1 MKETAHF
8 LLKILIC
15 TALFFNTSPTFT
27 LDPTKP
33 IDFYQHNVWTVE
45 NGLPMNSVIAITQT
59 PNGYLWVGTETG
71 LARFDGIDF
80 DIFDHENTPALSN
93 NLILSLL
100 VDHDGTLWIATRGG
114 GITRYKNNTFDT
126 LTTQSGLLSNETWV
140 LLQSNDLSIWIGS
153 KNGLNHY
160 ANGTLSSIPLPE
172 TITNHNI
179 RALAEDRNGNLWI
192 GTRGSGLVRAR
203 KRGTTY
209 ETEHKGLPGLKIS
222 TLLESR
228 TGTLWAG
235 TIESGLVKIQGNKT
249 LSFTTE
255 NGLSNNYVRCLYE
268 DRAGNLWIGT
278 HGGGINV
285 LETGK
290 NRIDV
295 FDSGENLTGNSIY
308 TFFEDREGT
317 LWIGTEGGGL
327 NSLRDPRVITYTT
340 KNGLSYN
347 ITFGVFQDS
356 RGSIWV
362 GTTGF
367 GVNTLKPGKNRFHTL
382 TTRDGLSANAIASF
396 AEHPEGSLWLG
407 TRGGGVNR
415 LTLENRKIKT
425 FTTREGLS
433 DNIVRALYTDPQ
445 GNLWAGT
452 DSGGVHRFSN
462 GWFILY
468 GNLEFRVNTIHK
480 DANGNLWAG
489 TWGRGLCLLENGSIN
504 VFDKEKGLS
513 CNIVTC
519 IHEDKDGTLWVGTY
533 GCGLN
538 RFRYPGGTFLKIS
551 KKDGLPDNTVY
562 SILEDHKQNL
572 WMSSN
577 RGIFYVNREE
587 LEAFAAGKRKTVR
600 PFLFGRE
607 EGMKSIECNGANQP
621 AGWKTRDGK
630 LWFPTTNGVSCIDPE
645 SIGVNT
651 FPPPVQ
657 IKEIRID
664 GTSFPPGKDAAAPPG
679 EGNLEI
685 LYTGLSFIVPEKI
698 SFKYILE
705 GYDNRWTDA
714 GTRRTAFYTRIPP
727 GTYRFRVTARNSDGI
742 RNHTGASF
750 RFRLKPRFYQTLFF
764 KIAFPLCTVLIIFAL
779 YVSLKKYFL
788 YRRLKKKYKH
798 SSLNLEPDE
807 AEDYIR
813 KLLYLI
819 EMEKVYQ
826 DPDISLNS
834 LAQRLKLSPR
844 NLSQVINEQLKKS
857 FHELINKYRV
867 KEAQKM
873 LTAPDMARQSIL
885 EIGYE
890 VGFNSKSA
898 FNRAFK
904 HFTRQTPSQYRKE
917 FKGTDS

>member
-1 MKETAHF
+1 MKETVHF
-8 LLKILIC
+8 SLRILFGIGLLC
-15 TALFFNTSPTFT
+15 HVFSVCA
-27 LDPTKP
+27 LDPAEP
-33 IDFYQHNVWTVE
+33 IDFYQHNIWTVE

-59 PNGYLWVGTETG
+59 HDGYIWVGTETG

-80 DIFDHENTPALSN
+80 DVFDHENTPTLPN

-100 VDHDGTLWIATRGG
+100 VDHDGVLWIATRGG
-114 GITRYKNNTFDT
+114 GIARYKNNTFDT
-126 LTTQSGLLSNETWV
+126 LTTQSGLLSNEIWI

-153 KNGLNHY
+153 KNGLNRF
-160 ANGTLSSIPLPE
+160 ANGDVSFIPLPE
-172 TITNHNI
+172 TVTNHNV
-179 RALAEDRNGNLWI
+179 RALVEGRNGCLWV
-192 GTRGSGLVRAR
+192 GTRGGGLVRVR
-203 KRGTTY
+203 KRGATY
-209 ETEHKGLPGLKIS
+209 ETEHKGLFGLKIS
-222 TLLESR
+222 TLLEDR
-228 TGTLWAG
+228 TGALWVG
-235 TIESGLVKIQGNKT
+235 TIESGLVKLHENQKF
-249 LSFTTE
+249 SFSTE

-285 LETGK
+285 IKTGK
-290 NRIDV
+290 DKVEV
-295 FDSGENLTGNSIY
+295 FDSGEDLTSNSIY
-308 TFFEDREGT
+308 TFFEDREET

-340 KNGLSYN
+340 KHGLSYD

-356 RGSIWV
+356 RGSVWV

-367 GVNTLKPGKNRFHTL
+367 GVNYLEPGENRFHSL
-382 TTRDGLSANAIASF
+382 TTRDGLSDNTVLSI
-396 AEHPEGSLWLG
+396 AEHPEGSLWFG

-415 LTLENRKIKT
+415 FTMEDRQVKT
-425 FTTREGLS
+425 FTTRDGLS
-433 DNIVRALYTDPQ
+433 DNIVRALYTDPG

-452 DSGGVHRFSN
+452 DSGGIHRYSN

-468 GNLEFRVNTIHK
+468 GDLKFRVNAILMDGK
-480 DANGNLWAG
+480 GNLWAG
-489 TWGRGLCLLENGSIN
+489 TLGRGLCLLKDGKVDI
-504 VFDKEKGLS
+504 FDKEKGLS

-519 IHEDKDGTLWVGTY
+519 IYEDNQGTLWLGTY

-538 RFRYPGGTFLKIS
+538 RFRYTGGTFLKIS
-551 KKDGLPDNTVY
+551 KKDGLPDNTIY
-562 SILEDHKQNL
+562 SIIEDDKQNL

-577 RGIFYVNREE
+577 RGIFYVNHAE
-587 LEAFAAGKRKTVR
+587 LEDFTAGRRKTVR
-600 PFLFGRE
+600 PSLFGRE
-607 EGMKSIECNGANQP
+607 DGMKSIECNGANQP

-630 LWFPTTNGVSCIDPE
+630 LWFPTTRGVSVIDPE

-664 GTSFPPGKDAAAPPG
+664 GTSYPPGKDVIVPPG

-685 LYTGLSFIVPEKI
+685 LYTGLSFLVPEKI
-698 SFKYILE
+698 SFKYMLE
-705 GYDNRWTDA
+705 GYDTRWTDA
-714 GTRRTAFYTRIPP
+714 GTRRTAYYTRIPP
-727 GTYRFRVTARNSDGI
+727 GPYLFRVVACNSDGI
-742 RNHTGASF
+742 WNHSGASF
-750 RFRLKPRFYQTLFF
+750 RFQLKPRFYQTLFF
-764 KIAFPLCTVLIIFAL
+764 KIAFPLCIVLIFFVL
-779 YVSLKKYFL
+779 YFSLKKIII

-798 SSLNLEPDE
+798 SSLNLQPDE
-807 AEDYIR
+807 AEEYIR
-813 KLLYLI
+813 KLLHLI
-819 EMEKVYQ
+819 EMENVYQ

-857 FHELINKYRV
+857 FHELINTYRV

-873 LTAPDMARQSIL
+873 LIAPETAHRSIL
-885 EIGYE
+885 EIGYD

-904 HFTRQTPSQYRKE
+904 HFTQLTPSQFRK
-917 FKGTDS
+917 KGGRTDS

>member
-1 MKETAHF
+1 MKETAHL
-8 LLKILIC
+8 LLKILASLGLI
-15 TALFFNTSPTFT
+15 FNVFPAFA
-27 LDPTKP
+27 LDPGKP

-45 NGLPMNSVIAITQT
+45 NGLPMNSVIAIAQT
-59 PNGYLWVGTETG
+59 HDGYIWIGTETG

-80 DIFDHENTPALSN
+80 DVFDHENTPALSN

-100 VDHDGTLWIATRGG
+100 VAHNGTLWIATRGG
-114 GITRYKNNTFDT
+114 GVTRYKDNTFDT
-126 LTTQSGLLSNETWV
+126 LTTESGLLSNETWI

-153 KNGLNHY
+153 KNGLNRF
-160 ANGTLSSIPLPE
+160 ANGTISSIPLPE
-172 TITNHNI
+172 TVTNQNV
-179 RALAEDRNGNLWI
+179 RALVEDRNGGLWA
-192 GTRGSGLVRAR
+192 GTRGGGLVRAR
-203 KRGTTY
+203 KRGNTY

-222 TLLESR
+222 TLLEDR
-228 TGTLWAG
+228 TGALWVG
-235 TIESGLVKIQGNKT
+235 TIESGLLKLHENQKH
-249 LSFTTE
+249 SFTTE

-290 NRIDV
+290 NKVRV
-295 FDSGENLTGNSIY
+295 FDSGEELTGNSIY

-367 GVNTLKPGKNRFHTL
+367 GVNCLEPGENRFHSL
-382 TTRDGLSANAIASF
+382 TTRDGLSANAVVSI
-396 AEHPEGSLWLG
+396 AEHPEGSLWFG

-415 LTLENRKIKT
+415 LTLEDRKIKT
-425 FTTREGLS
+425 FTSREGLS
-433 DNIVRALYTDPQ
+433 DNIVRALYTDRE

-452 DSGGVHRFSN
+452 DSGGIHRFSN

-468 GNLEFRVNTIHK
+468 GDLEFRVNTIHK
-480 DANGNLWAG
+480 DNNGNLWAG
-489 TWGRGLCLLENGSIN
+489 TWGRGLCLLKDESID

-519 IHEDKDGTLWVGTY
+519 IHEGKDGTLWLGTY

-538 RFRYPGGTFLKIS
+538 RFRYTDGTFLKIS
-551 KKDGLPDNTVY
+551 RKDGLPDNTVY
-562 SILEDHKQNL
+562 SILEDDKQNL

-587 LEAFAAGKRKTVR
+587 LEDFAAGRRQTVR
-600 PFLFGRE
+600 PFRFGRE

-630 LWFPTTNGVSCIDPE
+630 LWFPTTKGVSSIDPE

-664 GTSFPPGKDAAAPPG
+664 GTSCLPGEDAVVPPG
-679 EGNLEI
+679 EGNVEI
-685 LYTGLSFIVPEKI
+685 LYTGLSFMVPGKI
-698 SFKYILE
+698 SFKYKLD
-705 GYDNRWTDA
+705 GYDTRWTDA
-714 GTRRTAFYTRIPP
+714 GTRRTAYYTRIPP
-727 GTYRFRVTARNSDGI
+727 GTYRFRVLAGNNDGI
-742 RNHTGASF
+742 WNHTGASF
-750 RFRLKPRFYQTLFF
+750 RFRLKPRFYQTLLF
-764 KIAFPLCTVLIIFAL
+764 KIAFPLCTVLIIFGL
-779 YVSLKKYFL
+779 YFSLKKVIV

-798 SSLNLEPDE
+798 SSLNLTPDE
-807 AEDYIR
+807 AGEYTR

-819 EMEKVYQ
+819 EMENVYQ

-857 FHELINKYRV
+857 FHELINTYRV

-873 LTAPDMARQSIL
+873 LTAPETAHRSVL
-885 EIGYE
+885 EIGYD

-904 HFTRQTPSQYRKE
+904 HFTQLTPSQFRK
-917 FKGTDS
+917 KSGRTGS